1 MDANRALRWAVYY
14 VALAAVATLLGGALV
29 GAGVVVGLGS
39 GYDQLASGAS
49 ITGALSTAAPGLAL
63 ALLGVVLW
71 AVGCVAAFVKVFTAA
86 VDEQMRERFDSEKVK
101 SEILSVLDDRLT
113 DVERD
118 VSEVRRKFDEM
129 KREEVAEEF
138 EFGQQDS

>member
-29 GAGVVVGLGS
+29 GAGVVVSFGPAT
-39 GYDQLASGAS
+39 DQFADGAALS
-49 ITGALSTAAPGLAL
+49 SVLSTAAPGLAL
-63 ALLGVVLW
+63 ALVGLVLW

-118 VSEVRRKFDEM
+118 VTEVRRKFDEM

-138 EFGQQDS
+138 EFGQQD